1 MLLDKCVKSP
11 VAEQPSRDNMLEGPN
26 TCGICVTVILSC
38 FFITP
43 GKTESKNVSVSDM

>member
-11 VAEQPSRDNMLEGPN
+11 VSEQPSRDNTLEGPN
-26 TCGICVTVILSC
+26 TCGICGTVILSY

-43 GKTESKNVSVSDM
+43 GETESKNVSVSDM